1 MDIVLLKFIF
11 FKNVLLNLSLK
22 GRALSIQSQKS
33 LVFIRKKEFFFIT
46 RKRVRRPVNI
56 TKIVVVKT
64 MQMNLAESKVLD
76 GNTKLNYIYKR

>member
-1 MDIVLLKFIF
+1 MDIVLLKFF

-33 LVFIRKKEFFFIT
+33 LVFIRKKSFFFIT

>member
-33 LVFIRKKEFFFIT
+33 LVFIRKKEFFFSNEE
-46 RKRVRRPVNI
+46 KS
-56 TKIVVVKT
+56 
-64 MQMNLAESKVLD
+64 SKAS
-76 GNTKLNYIYKR
+76 KYH

>member
-1 MDIVLLKFIF
+1 VDIVLLKFF

-33 LVFIRKKEFFFIT
+33 LVFIRKKRFFFIT

>member
-1 MDIVLLKFIF
+1 MWILYYLNF
-11 FKNVLLNLSLK
+11 FLNVLLNLSLK

-46 RKRVRRPVNI
+46 RKRVLRPVNI